1 MKQKNK
7 KEEVEIA
14 YDGKRAIVYH
24 VDIALGKFLV
34 MYYTDDDEFEV
45 YWRNGLISVAA
56 YTEEYAQALSAVD
69 EKIKIS

>member
-7 KEEVEIA
+7 KEAVAIV
-14 YDGKRAIVYH
+14 YDGKKAIVYH

-56 YTEEYAQALSAVD
+56 HTEEYAHALSAID